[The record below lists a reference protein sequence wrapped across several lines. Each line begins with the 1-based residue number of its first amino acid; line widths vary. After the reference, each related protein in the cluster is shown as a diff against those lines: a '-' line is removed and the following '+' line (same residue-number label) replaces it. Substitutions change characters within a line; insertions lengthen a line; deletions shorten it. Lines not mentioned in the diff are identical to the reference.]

1 MKPRGKNVVLGLVIQ
16 EKQGTILVPKTHQKS
31 TDHCEVRHIGPDVDV
46 KTLKVGDI
54 VLKPEVTILSDRCR
68 QGQKYDVMDGDVPC
82 MVVDES
88 DIRLVLEDGAEEVG
102 VEDIGSQLREPE
114 VGWTSGTQQVESE

>member
-31 TDHCEVRHIGPDVDV
+31 TDNCEVRHIGPDVDG

-54 VLKPEVTILSDRCR
+54 VLKTEVTMLSDRCR
-68 QGQKYDVMDGDVPC
+68 QGKKYDVMDGDVPC

-88 DIRLVLEDGAEEVG
+88 DIRLVLESVLPRTVSIGDPVTGEIK
-102 VEDIGSQLREPE
+102 DIPL
-114 VGWTSGTQQVESE
+114 ESD

>member
-31 TDHCEVRHIGPDVDV
+31 TDNCEVRHIGPDVEM
-46 KTLKVGDI
+46 LNVGDI

-88 DIRLVLEDGAEEVG
+88 DIRLVLESVLPRTVG
-102 VEDIGSQLREPE
+102 IGDPVTGEIKEIPL
-114 VGWTSGTQQVESE
+114 ESD